1 MNRDYSKIPLEL
13 VNLDQW
19 VCWKLEL
26 NEKGKWTK
34 VPYNAV
40 TGYLASSNKPETWT
54 TFENALKA
62 SDQYDGIGYVF
73 TKNGGLVGID
83 LDHCIENNSI
93 LPEVT
98 ELVKQ
103 FGSYTE
109 VSQSGTG
116 LHIICKGKLPGKAI
130 KSKTVEMY
138 DSGRYFALT
147 GNVYDNKESLCD
159 AQEAINSL
167 YGELAAARA
176 EAQRKPTEPQ
186 SSGLS
191 LDDTKLI
198 EVAVNARNGSLFC
211 DLFQGKIEGKYSSQS
226 EADLAL
232 CNILAFYT
240 GKNAAQMDR
249 LFRQSALMRD
259 KWDRP
264 QSGSTYGAIT
274 IQNAIDHCFQVFD
287 PRTTAE
293 QDFGKPEPKKHTLPT
308 ISATELQNKDLPPIR
323 YVVVDMFPQGLSLL
337 ASPPKYGKSWFVLD
351 LCLSVA
357 AGNDFLNHKTVKSG
371 CLYMALE
378 DSERRLQDRM
388 NKILS
393 GAAAPDH
400 FDYATS
406 ALDIGQGLIEQLE
419 DYIKQKPETGLIVID
434 TLQKVRA
441 PQKAGNNAYGEDYR
455 EVGILKSFADQHGI
469 CLLLVHHLRKMADDT
484 DAFNRISGT
493 NGIMGAVDTAL
504 VMTRAKRTDT
514 QTTLSITG
522 RDIDSSET
530 VIEFHKDDCKWHV
543 LGDAS
548 WLQEQQA
555 KLEYNSS
562 PIVKT
567 IKELLEQSPGGWNGS
582 MQELLDAGKHFAGTY
597 LADSTRALTS
607 KVKALEKP
615 LFDYD
620 GIIHERAK
628 HGNAGGKHHFY
639 FATVH
644 QISDTVDNETTYE
657 EALSAFPSIN

>member
-13 VNLDQW
+13 ANLNQW
-19 VCWKLEL
+19 VCWGWNGSPPKLPIDPKAENPAKAGISQSWGL
-26 NEKGKWTK
+26 FSEAVACMDEGKC
-34 VPYNAV
+34 
-40 TGYLASSNKPETWT
+40 S
-54 TFENALKA
+54 
-62 SDQYDGIGYVF
+62 GIGF
-73 TKNGGLVGID
+73 EFNSNDIVGID
-83 LDHCIENNSI
+83 LDHCFQENGT
-93 LPEVT
+93 LHPEVADI
-98 ELVKQ
+98 VNQ

-109 VSQSGTG
+109 ISQSGTG

-147 GNVYDNKESLCD
+147 GNIYDNKETLCE
-159 AQEAINSL
+159 AQKAINSL
-167 YGELAAARA
+167 YEGLVAAR
-176 EAQRKPTEPQ
+176 EKAQEKPTQ

-211 DLFQGKIEGKYSSQS
+211 DLFQGKIKGKYSSQS

-274 IQNAIDHCFQVFD
+274 IQNAIDHCFQVFN
-287 PRTTAE
+287 PRATAE
-293 QDFGKPEPKKHTLPT
+293 QDFGKLKKHTLPI
-308 ISATELQNKDLPPIR
+308 ISAKELQSKDIPPIR

-357 AGNDFLNHKTVKSG
+357 AGNRFLNHETIKSG

-388 NKILS
+388 NKILA
-393 GAAAPDH
+393 GADAPQH

-406 ALDIGQGLIEQLE
+406 ALEIGQGLIEQLD
-419 DYIKQKPETGLIVID
+419 DYMRQKPETGLIVID
-434 TLQKVRA
+434 TLQKVRPA
-441 PQKAGNNAYGEDYR
+441 GKAGESAYSTDYR
-455 EVGILKSFADQHGI
+455 EVGMMKQFADKYKI
-469 CLLLVHHLRKMADDT
+469 CLVLVHHLRKMADDT
-484 DAFNRISGT
+484 DPFNRISGT
-493 NGIMGAVDTAL
+493 NGIMGAADTAL
-504 VMTRAKRTDT
+504 VMSRAKRTDT
-514 QTTLSITG
+514 QTTLSVTG
-522 RDIDSSET
+522 RDVESSET
-530 VIEFHKDDCKWHV
+530 VIQFNKDDYKWHV
-543 LGDAS
+543 LGDAN

-555 KLEYNSS
+555 KFEYNNS
-562 PIVKT
+562 PIVAT
-567 IKELLEQSPGGWNGS
+567 IKKLLEQSPGGWNGT

-620 GIIHERAK
+620 GIVHERAK
-628 HGNAGGKHHFY
+628 NGNSGGSKHRFY
-639 FATVH
+639 FVTGFNND
-644 QISDTVDNETTYE
+644 ITGDDDPTYE
-657 EALSAFPSIN
+657 EALSVFPSIN

>member
-1 MNRDYSKIPLEL
+1 MNRDYSRIPLEL
-13 VNLDQW
+13 ANLDQW

-34 VPYNAV
+34 VPYNAA

-73 TKNGGLVGID
+73 TKGGGLVGID
-83 LDHCIENNSI
+83 LDHCIENN
-93 LPEVT
+93 VVFT
-98 ELVKQ
+98 EATEWVKR

-116 LHIICKGKLPGKAI
+116 LHIICKGQLPGKAI
-130 KSKTVEMY
+130 KSKTFEMY

-176 EAQRKPTEPQ
+176 EAQEKPTEAQ
-186 SSGLS
+186 SNGLS

-198 EVAVNARNGSLFC
+198 EVAASARNGSLFC
-211 DLFQGKIEGKYSSQS
+211 DLFLGKYEGKYGSQS

-240 GKNAAQMDR
+240 GKDATQMDR
-249 LFRQSALMRD
+249 LFRQSALMRE

-287 PRTTAE
+287 PRATAE
-293 QDFGKPEPKKHTLPT
+293 QDFGKPKKHTLPT

-388 NKILS
+388 NKLLS

-441 PQKAGNNAYGEDYR
+441 PGKSGENAYSVDYR
-455 EVGILKSFADQHGI
+455 EVGVLKSFADQHGI

-504 VMTRAKRTDT
+504 VMTRAKRTDA
-514 QTTLSITG
+514 QTTLSITS

-530 VIEFHKDDCKWHV
+530 VIEFHKDDYKWHV

-620 GIIHERAK
+620 GIIHERSK
-628 HGNAGGKHHFY
+628 NGSGSGKHHFY
-639 FATVH
+639 FATGFNNDVTGG
-644 QISDTVDNETTYE
+644 DEPTYE
-657 EALSAFPSIN
+657 EALSVFPSIN